1 MDKNGFL
8 DEISGKYLNFLIG
21 SGASAGVVPT
31 IWISSISKS
40 FEQLLTSDDYSE
52 EQKNVLYYLWF
63 NLWIS
68 KTKVFSNTDKSDS
81 VVNEYLKFVD
91 SLVRIINN
99 EGFDKHKRANIFTT
113 NYDSL
118 FELAFDIHSK
128 KNRLTYFNDGSRG
141 FITKFVSTE
150 DFYINVN
157 HSGVSDNFQRSIPT
171 INLIKLHGSI
181 TWIKNDNRIEMSL
194 NNKTYEKLCLKAK
207 EINSELKTLSER
219 NARYKRLA
227 DFFSLENLEKSIFEN
242 DLSEV
247 KLQKFI
253 NSINRIFGEKFKEFK
268 RDFNELPIV
277 NPTKRKFSE
286 TVFEQH
292 YYQMLR
298 LLSYELE
305 RKNCVLLVFGFSF
318 ADEHILEIVR
328 RSLVNPFLK
337 IYVVAYNEKSM
348 VDIKEALGHEARIEF
363 LPNFN
368 VFEPGSCLKGDFAF
382 FNSLFRG
389 DK

>member
-8 DEISGKYLNFLIG
+8 DEISGKCLNFLIG

-68 KTKVFSNTDKSDS
+68 KTKVFSSTDKSDA

-194 NNKTYEKLCLKAK
+194 NNKTYEMLCLKAK
-207 EINSELKTLSER
+207 EIDSELKTLSER
-219 NARYKRLA
+219 NARYKSLA
-227 DFFSLENLEKSIFEN
+227 DFFSLENLEKSILEN
-242 DLSEV
+242 ELTEI
-247 KLQKFI
+247 KLQKFL

-268 RDFNELPIV
+268 CDFNKLPIV

-368 VFEPGSCLKGDFAF
+368 DLETGSCLKGDFAF

-389 DK
+389 DN